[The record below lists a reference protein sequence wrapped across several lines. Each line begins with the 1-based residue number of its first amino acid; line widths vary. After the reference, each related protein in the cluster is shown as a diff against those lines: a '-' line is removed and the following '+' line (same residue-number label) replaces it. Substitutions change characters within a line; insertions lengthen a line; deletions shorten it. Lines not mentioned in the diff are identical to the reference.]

1 MADAWYRAMSD
12 DVEKVVAVVLAE
24 AGEGKSRMREGEPQL
39 DAGRPRKGQMC
50 SRCGRG

>member
-24 AGEGKSRMREGEPQL
+24 AGDGEEQDEGG
-39 DAGRPRKGQMC
+39 
-50 SRCGRG
+50 